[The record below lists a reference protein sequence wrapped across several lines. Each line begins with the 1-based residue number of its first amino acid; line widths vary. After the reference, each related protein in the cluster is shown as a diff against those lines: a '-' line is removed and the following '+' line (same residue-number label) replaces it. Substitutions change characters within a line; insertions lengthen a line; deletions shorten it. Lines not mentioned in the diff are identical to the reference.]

1 MIIFLQKLLEG
12 KRNKLA
18 EQLDEAKR
26 LKENIDRR
34 SATVS
39 SYLERYVG
47 QDTINMYNTFV
58 KTKSRLILE
67 IREIDE
73 KVKLG
78 DEQMLALKDSI
89 FVAR

>member
-1 MIIFLQKLLEG
+1 M
-12 KRNKLA
+12 
-18 EQLDEAKR
+18 
-26 LKENIDRR
+26 
-34 SATVS
+34 S